1 MNVLFVIIVQNSV
14 FIRKTS
20 VIRNGVF
27 LSKRTFVFMLRTDY
41 EKYFKAEAYGKFPR
55 GMHII
60 QDNIR
65 NQYKNTVLKKNEKKD
80 CQMQDFML

>member
-14 FIRKTS
+14 FARKTS

-27 LSKRTFVFMLRTDY
+27 LSKRTFVFTPRTDY
-41 EKYFKAEAYGKFPR
+41 EKYFKAEAYGKFPGR
-55 GMHII
+55 MYII

-65 NQYKNTVLKKNEKKD
+65 NQYKNPAL
-80 CQMQDFML
+80 